1 MTHDS
6 LKMLTRARG
15 LSRREFIQQAIAAGI
30 AVSAAEGMF
39 AAMARAE
46 PKKGGRFR
54 LALGSGSTT
63 DSLDPGN
70 IPDTFNQ
77 VVAWALPAVEPDRRH
92 AGGESR
98 SRCCRKFRILLRCEA
113 MGVQTA
119 QRRRIPQ
126 WQEP

>member
-6 LKMLTRARG
+6 LKMLTKARG
-15 LSRREFIQQAIAAGI
+15 LSRREFIQRAIAAGI

-54 LALGSGSTT
+54 IALGSGSTT

-77 VVAWALPAVEPDRRH
+77 VVAWASLRSSLTDVTPEGKIVPDV
-92 AGGESR
+92 AESFE
-98 SRCCRKFRILLRCEA
+98 SSSGCEA
-113 MGVQTA
+113 MGVQAA